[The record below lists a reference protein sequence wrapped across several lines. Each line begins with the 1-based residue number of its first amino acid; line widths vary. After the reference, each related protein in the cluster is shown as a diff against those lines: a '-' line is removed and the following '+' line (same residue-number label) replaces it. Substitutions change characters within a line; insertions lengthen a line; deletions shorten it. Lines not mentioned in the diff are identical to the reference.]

1 MKKKR
6 AKPLDEFDAEEA
18 LRGEGGEWLHLL
30 DEGGRKAVERASR
43 QEEHERHAAE
53 TPGLPD
59 ADLGAPAW
67 RDDVLQQE
75 TYAFSLEA
83 YRRYREVID
92 REGRAG
98 RAMRA
103 FALSLRDASA
113 KLAGAMSIGEIEDDA
128 VLGLAIAYHKRA
140 AGAVAEA
147 AKRLERIPSKGLG
160 EGERAY
166 FEKKAAA
173 LEEGIALRVRE
184 LRGRWLARFGRLRD
198 DR

>member
-6 AKPLDEFDAEEA
+6 VKPLDEFEAEEA
-18 LRGEGGEWLHLL
+18 LRGEGSEWMHLL

-43 QEEHERHAAE
+43 EEEHERHAME

-59 ADLGAPAW
+59 ADLGPPAW

-83 YRRYREVID
+83 YRRYREMID

-98 RAMRA
+98 RAMQA
-103 FALSLRDASA
+103 FALRVRDASA
-113 KLAGAMSIGEIEDDA
+113 TLAGAMSIVEIEDDA

-140 AGAVAEA
+140 AVAVAEA
-147 AKRLERIPSKGLG
+147 ARRLERLPAKALG
-160 EGERAY
+160 EAERAY
-166 FEKKAAA
+166 FEKKVAAIGEA
-173 LEEGIALRVRE
+173 IAHRVRE
-184 LRGRWLARFGRLRD
+184 LRQKWLSRFGRLRD

>member
-18 LRGEGGEWLHLL
+18 LGGEGSEWVHLL
-30 DEGGRKAVERASR
+30 DEGGRKAVERATR

-59 ADLGAPAW
+59 ADLESPAW

-75 TYAFSLEA
+75 AYAFSLEA
-83 YRRYREVID
+83 YRRYREMID
-92 REGRAG
+92 REGRMG
-98 RAMRA
+98 RALRA
-103 FALSLRDASA
+103 FALRVRDASA
-113 KLAGAMSIGEIEDDA
+113 TLAGAMSIAEIEDDA

-140 AGAVAEA
+140 AGAIADA
-147 AKRLERIPSKGLG
+147 GRRLERLPAKALG
-160 EGERAY
+160 EAERAY
-166 FEKKAAA
+166 FEKKTAA
-173 LEEGIALRVRE
+173 LGEGIALRVRD
-184 LRGRWLARFGRLRD
+184 LRRKWLARYGRLRD